1 MGISKS
7 NSQSQEQNPKLNMR
21 ISKMALSKTS
31 SAESLGHQPV
41 LPETYSDYIHANA
54 SVVSWAAIFAGATA
68 AAAFSLILLILGAGL
83 GLSSISPWAHEGV
96 SATAFGISTIV
107 WVAVTQILAS
117 GLGGYLAGRLRT
129 KWTGTHV
136 DEVYFRDTAHGF
148 LTWAVATLVTAALL
162 SSVIGSVVGGT
173 AKAGASLASGA
184 ATAAVSGGVTSAGV
198 EMGKHHD
205 GSGLEGGPTAY
216 LVDSLF
222 RPDPNTT
229 ATTDPSQS
237 SAPLPEVTRIFINSA
252 NAETLPPVDASYL
265 GQLVAKRTGLSQQD
279 AEKRVNDTFA
289 SLQAKKHEA
298 EAMAKNAAEK
308 GRKATIYA
316 TLWLFVSFL
325 MGAFSASLAATCGG
339 RSRDA

>member
-1 MGISKS
+1 
-7 NSQSQEQNPKLNMR
+7 MR
-21 ISKMALSKTS
+21 ISKMALSKAS

-41 LPETYSDYIHANA
+41 LPATYSDYIHANA
-54 SVVSWAAIFAGATA
+54 SVVSWAAILAGATA

-83 GLSSISPWAHEGV
+83 GLSSISPWAHEGA

-117 GLGGYLAGRLRT
+117 ALGGYLAGRLRT
-129 KWTGTHV
+129 KWAGTHV

-148 LTWAVATLVTAALL
+148 LTWAVATLATAALL

-173 AKAGASLASGA
+173 AKAGASLAGG
-184 ATAAVSGGVTSAGV
+184 ATATAISGGVASADA
-198 EMGKHHD
+198 EMDKHHH
-205 GSGLEGGPTAY
+205 GSGPENGSMSY

-222 RPDPNTT
+222 RPDPTT
-229 ATTDPSQS
+229 TVTADSSQS
-237 SAPLPEVTRIFINSA
+237 PAPLPEVTRIFINSA
-252 NAETLPPVDASYL
+252 NAEALPPADASYL
-265 GQLVAKRTGLSQQD
+265 GQLVAKHTGLSQQE

-298 EAMAKNAAEK
+298 EAIAKDAAEK
-308 GRKATIYA
+308 ARKATIYA

>member
-1 MGISKS
+1 
-7 NSQSQEQNPKLNMR
+7 
-21 ISKMALSKTS
+21 MALSKTS

-41 LPETYSDYIHANA
+41 LPETYTDYIHANA
-54 SVVSWAAIFAGATA
+54 SVVSWAAILAGATS
-68 AAAFSLILLILGAGL
+68 AAAFSLILLVLGAGL

-96 SATAFGISTIV
+96 SATAFGVSTIV

-148 LTWAVATLVTAALL
+148 LTWAVATLATAALL

-173 AKAGASLASGA
+173 AKAGASLAGGV
-184 ATAAVSGGVTSAGV
+184 ATAVVSSGVTSAGV
-198 EMGKHHD
+198 EMGRHHD
-205 GSGLEGGPTAY
+205 SSGLEGGPIAY

-222 RPDPNTT
+222 RPDPN
-229 ATTDPSQS
+229 ATTDTSQS
-237 SAPLPEVTRIFINSA
+237 SVPLPEVTRIFINSA

-265 GQLVAKRTGLSQQD
+265 GQLVAKHTGLSQQD
-279 AEKRVNDTFA
+279 AERRVNDTFA

-298 EAMAKNAAEK
+298 EAMAKDAAEK
-308 GRKATIYA
+308 ARKATIYA

-339 RSRDA
+339 RSRDV

>member
-1 MGISKS
+1 
-7 NSQSQEQNPKLNMR
+7 
-21 ISKMALSKTS
+21 MALSKTS
-31 SAESLGHQPV
+31 SAENIGRQPV
-41 LPETYSDYIHANA
+41 PPETYSDYIHANA
-54 SVVSWAAIFAGATA
+54 SVVSWAAILAGATG

-96 SATAFGISTIV
+96 SATAFGISTII

-129 KWTGTHV
+129 KWAGTHI

-148 LTWAVATLVTAALL
+148 LTWAIATLATAALL

-173 AKAGASLASGA
+173 AKAGASLAGSTT
-184 ATAAVSGGVTSAGV
+184 TAAISGEATS
-198 EMGKHHD
+198 EIDKHHH
-205 GSGLEGGPTAY
+205 GNGVNGGALGY

-222 RPDPNTT
+222 RPDSN
-229 ATTDPSQS
+229 ATVSADSSQNP
-237 SAPLPEVTRIFINSA
+237 APLSEVSRIFINSA
-252 NAETLPPVDASYL
+252 GVETLPPADASYL
-265 GQLVAKRTGLSQQD
+265 GQLVAKHTGLSQQD

-298 EAMAKNAAEK
+298 ETFAKDTAEK
-308 GRKATIYA
+308 ARKATIYA